1 MNECAIS
8 ADKFPNAAGVER
20 ESLRFD
26 RAGQVPIRECEPN
39 GGDSARKEQP
49 KELRVHGA
57 RKDSGDLFNC
67 FGRSDADNYTTFGV
81 QTDAFE
87 LAIDCFATTV
97 HNHQSACVQLVHAS
111 EGVEYLWEL
120 RGIVEQCAPKFD
132 NQWCG
137 THQDITSLAIACVRR
152 AMPRAVVSSKPN
164 RRFRH

>member
-1 MNECAIS
+1 MNERTVA
-8 ADKFPNAAGVER
+8 ADKFANATGVER

-26 RAGQVPIRECEPN
+26 GAGQVSIREGEAN

-57 RKDSGDLFNC
+57 REDSSDLFNC
-67 FGRSDADNYTTFGV
+67 FGRSDADAFAAFGV
-81 QTDAFE
+81 KADAFE

-137 THQDITSLAIACVRR
+137 AHQDITS
-152 AMPRAVVSSKPN
+152 
-164 RRFRH
+164 

>member
-1 MNECAIS
+1 MNERAVA
-8 ADKFPNAAGVER
+8 ADEFANATGVER

-26 RAGQVPIRECEPN
+26 RAGQVSIREGEAHR
-39 GGDSARKEQP
+39 GDSARKEQS

-57 RKDSGDLFNC
+57 RKDSSDLFNC
-67 FGRSDADNYTTFGV
+67 FGRGDADPFTAFGV

-87 LAIDCFATTV
+87 LAIDCFATAV
-97 HNHQSACVQLVHAS
+97 HNDQATRMQLVHAS

-137 THQDITSLAIACVRR
+137 AH
-152 AMPRAVVSSKPN
+152 
-164 RRFRH
+164 

>member
-1 MNECAIS
+1 MNERAVA

-39 GGDSARKEQP
+39 GGDSAREEQP

-67 FGRSDADNYTTFGV
+67 FGRSDADTFTTFGV

-87 LAIDCFATTV
+87 LAIDCFATAV
-97 HNHQSACVQLVHAS
+97 HNDQATRMQLVHAS
-111 EGVEYLWEL
+111 EGVKHLWEL
-120 RGIVEQCAPKFD
+120 RGIIE
-132 NQWCG
+132 
-137 THQDITSLAIACVRR
+137 
-152 AMPRAVVSSKPN
+152 
-164 RRFRH
+164 

>member
-1 MNECAIS
+1 MNECS
-8 ADKFPNAAGVER
+8 VTADKFPNAAGVER

-39 GGDSARKEQP
+39 GRDSARKEQP

-67 FGRSDADNYTTFGV
+67 FGRGDADAFTAFGV
-81 QTDAFE
+81 KADAIQ

-97 HNHQSACVQLVHAS
+97 HNDQSTRMQLVHAS
-111 EGVEYLWEL
+111 EGVKHLWEL
-120 RGIVEQCAPKFD
+120 RGIIEQCAPKFD

-137 THQDITSLAIACVRR
+137 AYQDITS
-152 AMPRAVVSSKPN
+152 
-164 RRFRH
+164 

>member
-8 ADKFPNAAGVER
+8 ADEFANAAGVER

-26 RAGQVPIRECEPN
+26 RAGQVSIREGEPN

-57 RKDSGDLFNC
+57 RKDRSDLFNC
-67 FGRSDADNYTTFGV
+67 FGRSDADAFTAFGV
-81 QTDAFE
+81 QTDAVK
-87 LAIDCFATTV
+87 LAIDGFATAV
-97 HNHQSACVQLVHAS
+97 NNHQSACVQLVHAS

-132 NQWCG
+132 HQWCG
-137 THQDITSLAIACVRR
+137 AH
-152 AMPRAVVSSKPN
+152 
-164 RRFRH
+164 

>member
-1 MNECAIS
+1 MNERAVA
-8 ADKFPNAAGVER
+8 ADEFANATGVER
-20 ESLRFD
+20 ESLGLYG
-26 RAGQVPIRECEPN
+26 AGQVPIREGEAN

-67 FGRSDADNYTTFGV
+67 FGRGDADAFATFGV
-81 QTDAFE
+81 QADAVE
-87 LAIDCFATTV
+87 LAIDCFATAV
-97 HNHQSACVQLVHAS
+97 HNDQSSCMQLVHAS

-137 THQDITSLAIACVRR
+137 AH
-152 AMPRAVVSSKPN
+152 
-164 RRFRH
+164 